1 MQLVLISGRSGSGK
15 SSALNALE
23 DLGFNCIDNLPVT
36 LLPQLMQEM
45 QKAHVEPRVAVC
57 VDARNALPGLQRF
70 PDLIQQ
76 LPKGIELL
84 IVYLDAHNDS
94 LYKRFSET
102 RRKHPLTTERM
113 SLLEAINQES
123 ELLDPI
129 LNMAHLNIDTTGLS
143 LHELREQIK
152 RLVSQDERQ
161 SMSLQFLSFG
171 YKHGIPHE
179 ADLVFDVRCLP
190 NPYWDH
196 NLRKFTGLDEPVQ
209 KFLHQEPAVTAMLD
223 SIESFLQQWV
233 PAYEANNRSYLT
245 IAVGCTGGYHRSVF
259 LVQQLAQ
266 LWRQKRKNV
275 QTRHRQLPG
284 QKSDAV

>member
-15 SSALNALE
+15 SSALNVLE
-23 DLGFNCIDNLPVT
+23 DIGFNCIDNLPVT
-36 LLPQLMQEM
+36 LLPQLIQEM
-45 QKAHVEPRVAVC
+45 EQAHIEPKVAVC
-57 VDARNALPGLQRF
+57 IDARNALPALQRF
-70 PDLIQQ
+70 PELIQK
-76 LPKGIELL
+76 LPAAIELR
-84 IVYLDAHNDS
+84 VVFLDAHNDS

-102 RRKHPLTTERM
+102 RRKHPLSNDRT
-113 SLLEAINQES
+113 SLLEAINRES

-143 LHELREQIK
+143 LHELRDQIK
-152 RLVSQDERQ
+152 RMVTQDHDA

-171 YKHGIPHE
+171 YKHGIPNE

-196 NLRKFTGLDEPVQ
+196 SLRQFTGLDEPVQ
-209 KFLHQEPAVTAMLD
+209 KFLHHEPSVGAMID
-223 SIESFLQQWV
+223 SIQSFLEQWV

-245 IAVGCTGGYHRSVF
+245 IAIGCTGGYHRSVYI
-259 LVQQLAQ
+259 VQQLAQ
-266 LWRQKRKNV
+266 QWRSKRQNV

-284 QKSDAV
+284 TTDVT

>member
-15 SSALNALE
+15 SSALNVLE
-23 DLGFNCIDNLPVT
+23 DVGFNCIDNLPVT
-36 LLPQLMQEM
+36 LLPVLMQEM
-45 QKAHVEPRVAVC
+45 KKAHIEPKVAVC
-57 VDARNALPGLQRF
+57 IDARNAIPALQRF
-70 PDLIQQ
+70 PELVQQ
-76 LPKGIELL
+76 LPDGIELR

-102 RRKHPLTTERM
+102 RRKHPLTTDRV
-113 SLLEAINQES
+113 SLLEAISRES

-129 LNMAHLNIDTTGLS
+129 VNMAHLNIDTTGLS

-152 RLVSQDERQ
+152 RTVMHNEHQ

-209 KFLHQEPAVTAMLD
+209 KFLHHEPAVTAMLT
-223 SIESFLQQWV
+223 SIQTFLEEWI

-245 IAVGCTGGYHRSVF
+245 IAIGCTGGYHRSVY

-266 LWRQKRKNV
+266 LWRSQRKNV
-275 QTRHRQLPG
+275 QTRHRQLQG
-284 QKSDAV
+284 QSDAV

>member
-15 SSALNALE
+15 SSALNVLE
-23 DLGFNCIDNLPVT
+23 DVGFNCIDNLPVT
-36 LLPQLMQEM
+36 LLPELMQEM
-45 QKAHVEPRVAVC
+45 KQAVLEPKVAVC
-57 VDARNALPGLQRF
+57 IDARNALPALQRF
-70 PDLIQQ
+70 PELVQQ
-76 LPKGIELL
+76 LPAGIELL

-102 RRKHPLTTERM
+102 RRKHPLTDDRT
-113 SLLEAINQES
+113 SLLEAINKES
-123 ELLDPI
+123 EMLDPI

-143 LHELREQIK
+143 LHALREQIK
-152 RLVSQDERQ
+152 RRVTQDELQ
-161 SMSLQFLSFG
+161 TMALQFLSFG

-190 NPYWDH
+190 NPYWDPH
-196 NLRKFTGLDEPVQ
+196 LRKFTGLDEPVQ
-209 KFLHQEPAVTAMLD
+209 KFLHQEPAVGAMLN
-223 SIESFLQQWV
+223 SIQGFLEQWI

-245 IAVGCTGGYHRSVF
+245 IGIGCTGGYHRSVY

-284 QKSDAV
+284 TTDAS

>member
-45 QKAHVEPRVAVC
+45 QKTHVEPRVAVC

-209 KFLHQEPAVTAMLD
+209 KFLHQEPTVTAMLD

-284 QKSDAV
+284 QKLDAV

>member
-1 MQLVLISGRSGSGK
+1 MQLVIISGRSGSGK

-23 DLGFNCIDNLPVT
+23 DVGYNCIDNLPVT
-36 LLPQLMQEM
+36 LLPQLMLDM
-45 QKAHVEPRVAVC
+45 QKSNIEPSVAVC

-70 PDLIQQ
+70 AEFIQQ
-76 LPKGIELL
+76 LPEGIELL

-94 LYKRFSET
+94 LYRRFSET
-102 RRKHPLTTERM
+102 RRKHPLTNESV

-143 LHELREQIK
+143 LHELREHIK
-152 RLVSQDERQ
+152 RLVLQDERQ

-171 YKHGIPHE
+171 YKHGVPHE

-209 KFLHQEPAVTAMLD
+209 KFLHQEPEVAAMLD
-223 SIESFLQQWV
+223 SIQGFLSQWI

-245 IAVGCTGGYHRSVF
+245 IAIGCTGGYHRSVF

-266 LWRQKRKNV
+266 LWRVQRKNV
-275 QTRHRQLPG
+275 QTRHRQLP
-284 QKSDAV
+284 SHDEAV

>member
-15 SSALNALE
+15 SSALNVLE
-23 DLGFNCIDNLPVT
+23 DVGFNCIDNLPVT
-36 LLPQLMQEM
+36 MLPMLMQEM
-45 QKAHVEPRVAVC
+45 KKAHIEPKVAVC
-57 VDARNALPGLQRF
+57 IDARNALPALQQF
-70 PDLIQQ
+70 PQLVQQ
-76 LPKGIELL
+76 LPTGIELR
-84 IVYLDAHNDS
+84 IVYLDAHNDT

-102 RRKHPLTTERM
+102 RRKHPLTNDRV
-113 SLLEAINQES
+113 SLLEAIRQES

-143 LHELREQIK
+143 LHQLRDHIK
-152 RLVSQDERQ
+152 RTVMDSEDQ
-161 SMSLQFLSFG
+161 SLSLQFLSFG

-196 NLRKFTGLDEPVQ
+196 TLRKFTGLDEPVQ
-209 KFLHQEPAVTAMLD
+209 KFLYQEQAVLDMLE
-223 SIESFLQQWV
+223 SIQGFLEQWI

-245 IAVGCTGGYHRSVF
+245 IAIGCTGGYHRSVY

-266 LWRQKRKNV
+266 LWRLKRKNV
-275 QTRHRQLPG
+275 QTRHRELQG
-284 QKSDAV
+284 HTDAV